1 MKNDSLR
8 LIEDVIGN
16 FAKLASIEISGDS
29 IYLEFIDVELGN
41 PKNDEVLS
49 LSVRFA
55 KNSFFTVFYDSPC
68 LRIRHV
74 HLCCGFA
81 Q

>member
-1 MKNDSLR
+1 MKNDSLK

-49 LSVRFA
+49 
-55 KNSFFTVFYDSPC
+55 
-68 LRIRHV
+68 
-74 HLCCGFA
+74 
-81 Q
+81 